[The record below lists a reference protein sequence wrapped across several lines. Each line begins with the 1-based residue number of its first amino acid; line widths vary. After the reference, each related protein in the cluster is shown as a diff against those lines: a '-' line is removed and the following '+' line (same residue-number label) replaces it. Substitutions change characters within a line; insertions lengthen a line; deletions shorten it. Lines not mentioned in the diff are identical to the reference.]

1 MTRLEDQIAFIVEID
16 KLKGVLR
23 ENPTANGERR
33 ENTAEH
39 SWQLAMAAMVLA
51 EHANEPVD
59 VALVVRMLLV
69 HDLVEIDAGDTF
81 VYLTM
86 DAAGRDEQNQREQVA
101 AERIFGLLP
110 PDQGAEMRATWD
122 EFEAAQT
129 AEARFAKAV
138 DRLAPMLL
146 NRASGGGSWKR
157 HSIDPSQTHRLVEA
171 QMTAGSAALTSY
183 AHELIDRSVAD
194 GLYTVD
200 E

>member
-59 VALVVRMLLV
+59 VAMVVRMLLV

-86 DAAGRDEQNQREQVA
+86 DANGRDEQNQREQLA

-157 HSIDPSQTHRLVEA
+157 HSIDPSQTHRLVDT

-183 AHELIDRSVAD
+183 AHKLIDRSVAD

-200 E
+200 

>member
-59 VALVVRMLLV
+59 VAMVVRMLLV

-86 DAAGRDEQNQREQVA
+86 DANGRDEQNQREQLA

-157 HSIDPSQTHRLVEA
+157 HSIDPSQTHRLVDT

-200 E
+200 

>member
-59 VALVVRMLLV
+59 VSMVVRMLLV

-86 DAAGRDEQNQREQVA
+86 DASGRDEQNQREQVA

-157 HSIDPSQTHRLVEA
+157 HSIDPSQTHRLVDT

-183 AHELIDRSVAD
+183 AHELIDKSVAD
-194 GLYTVD
+194 GFYTVD
-200 E
+200 

>member
-1 MTRLEDQIAFIVEID
+1 MTRLHDQIAFIVEID

-59 VALVVRMLLV
+59 VAMVVRMLLV

-86 DAAGRDEQNQREQVA
+86 DAAGREEQNQREMVA

-110 PDQGAEMRATWD
+110 PDFGCFQR
-122 EFEAAQT
+122 
-129 AEARFAKAV
+129 
-138 DRLAPMLL
+138 
-146 NRASGGGSWKR
+146 
-157 HSIDPSQTHRLVEA
+157 I
-171 QMTAGSAALTSY
+171 
-183 AHELIDRSVAD
+183 
-194 GLYTVD
+194 
-200 E
+200 

>member
-1 MTRLEDQIAFIVEID
+1 MTRLEDQIAFVVEID

-157 HSIDPSQTHRLVEA
+157 HSIDPAQTHRLVEA

>member
-59 VALVVRMLLV
+59 VSMVVRMLLV

-86 DAAGRDEQNQREQVA
+86 DANGRDEQNQREQLA

-157 HSIDPSQTHRLVEA
+157 HSIDPSQTHRLVDT

-183 AHELIDRSVAD
+183 AHELIDKSVAD
-194 GLYTVD
+194 GFYTVD
-200 E
+200 

>member
-59 VALVVRMLLV
+59 VSMVVRMLLV

-86 DAAGRDEQNQREQVA
+86 DASGRDEQNQREQVA

-157 HSIDPSQTHRLVEA
+157 RSIDPSLTHRLVDT

-183 AHELIDRSVAD
+183 AHELIDKSVAD
-194 GLYTVD
+194 GFYTVD
-200 E
+200 

>member
-59 VALVVRMLLV
+59 VAMVVRMLLV

-86 DAAGRDEQNQREQVA
+86 DANGRDEQNQREQLA

-157 HSIDPSQTHRLVEA
+157 HSIDPSQTHRLVDT

-183 AHELIDRSVAD
+183 AHELIDKSVAD
-194 GLYTVD
+194 GFYTVD
-200 E
+200 